1 MGKSQRSEEAAPCD
15 TNWHSVAPLGQLSKE
30 FAPALRS
37 SKPVAEERSALY
49 PIAVWDKPP
58 INFGVRHSA
67 PDYMSPTKFEE
78 TN

>member
-1 MGKSQRSEEAAPCD
+1 M
-15 TNWHSVAPLGQLSKE
+15 SKK
-30 FAPALRS
+30 FAPVLRS

-58 INFGVRHSA
+58 INFGVRHSS
-67 PDYMSPTKFEE
+67 PDYMSLTKFEE